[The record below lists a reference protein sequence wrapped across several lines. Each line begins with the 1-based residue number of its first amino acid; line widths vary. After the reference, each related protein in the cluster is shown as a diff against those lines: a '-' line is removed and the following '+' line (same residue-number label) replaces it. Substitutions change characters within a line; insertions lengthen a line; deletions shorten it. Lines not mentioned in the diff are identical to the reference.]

1 MCWYAVGADVSCTFS
16 CVMVQWANGCRALQ
30 IGLSVI
36 LRNSAEFEV
45 NGPLEYAGMPEM
57 GITSCPLR
65 ITPQTTV

>member
-1 MCWYAVGADVSCTFS
+1 MAL
-16 CVMVQWANGCRALQ
+16 WANDRRALQ

-45 NGPLEYAGMPEM
+45 DGPLEYAGMPEM

-65 ITPQTTV
+65 IIPRDDAASRHGMDTVE